1 MKYLPIGLAVVI
13 MIAAGWVQGV
23 WSERWGTFPELQ
35 IFSEQLDKI
44 PLQIGEWQGEDQEK
58 SDQRIL
64 KIAGAEGEL
73 VRNYHNAHDEQVRV
87 SIICARLQD
96 IFYHTPDRCYPA
108 AGFEMQG
115 DPQLD
120 IVDCDGGKS
129 AEFFTTSFLKSEA
142 TGTHAERGFWSWSAD
157 GQWVAP
163 KNPKLKFAGQQH
175 ALYKLYIFASIPSG
189 KQKTTDRDFS
199 RDFIRVFIPALEQSL
214 RPAMVKTGRVKEEKP
229 AEAEQPAEPAPA
241 KESA

>member
-13 MIAAGWVQGV
+13 MIAAGALQGK

-44 PLQIGEWQGEDQEK
+44 PLQIGEWKGADQEK
-58 SDQRIL
+58 SDERTL

-73 VRNYHNAHDEQVRV
+73 VRTYRNAHNEEVRI

-115 DPQLD
+115 EPHAEV
-120 IVDCDGGKS
+120 IDCPGDVS

-142 TGTHAERGFWSWSAD
+142 TGTHTERGFWSWSGD

-175 ALYKLYIFASIPSG
+175 ALYKLYVFASEPSG
-189 KQKTTDRDFS
+189 KKKTTDRDFA
-199 RDFIRVFIPALEQSL
+199 RDFIRAFIPALEKSL
-214 RPAMVKTGRVKEEKP
+214 RPAMVESGRLKPAAQEATPVEP
-229 AEAEQPAEPAPA
+229 AEA
-241 KESA
+241 KESG

>member
-35 IFSEQLDKI
+35 IFSDQLEKI
-44 PLQIGEWQGEDQEK
+44 PVQIGEWKGEDQEK
-58 SDQRIL
+58 SEQRIL

-73 VRNYHNAHDEQVRV
+73 VRVYRNAHNEEVRI

-96 IFYHTPDRCYPA
+96 VFYHTPDRCYPA

-115 DPQLD
+115 DPHAEV
-120 IVDCDGGKS
+120 IDCAGDVS

-142 TGTHAERGFWSWSAD
+142 TGTHTERGFWSWSGD

-175 ALYKLYIFASIPSG
+175 ALYKLYIFSSEPSG
-189 KQKTTDRDFS
+189 RKKTSDRDFA

-214 RPAMVKTGRVKEEKP
+214 RPAMVKSGRVKEDSKAP
-229 AEAEQPAEPAPA
+229 IPLEPAATEP